1 MVYKDLDLAQVE
13 KLASEMATLVKTK
26 KAVIGLIGPLGAGK
40 TTFVKAFAKQFKI
53 NKIKSPTFVITH
65 QYKIPQ
71 RSLYHMD
78 FYRLHND
85 KQLIDL
91 GLDEILNSNNV
102 VLIEWIDRFAQIIK
116 RCDILISFSTKG
128 GSASGGK
135 VKKNNKRDVTIQTI

>member
-53 NKIKSPTFVITH
+53 SKIKSPTFVITH

-91 GLDEILNSNNV
+91 DLDEILNSNNV
-102 VLIEWIDRFAQIIK
+102 VLIEWIDQFPFLKQH
-116 RCDILISFSTKG
+116 CDILITL
-128 GSASGGK
+128 K
-135 VKKNNKRDVTIQTI
+135 VKKDDKRDVSIKISNDK